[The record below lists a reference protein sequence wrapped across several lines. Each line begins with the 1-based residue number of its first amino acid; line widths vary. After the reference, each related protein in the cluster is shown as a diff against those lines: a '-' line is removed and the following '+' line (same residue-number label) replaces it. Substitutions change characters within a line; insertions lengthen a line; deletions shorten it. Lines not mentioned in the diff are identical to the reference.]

1 MLLKS
6 SGNTQS
12 DKLCTILL
20 IEADFNMNNKKLSH
34 EGMYLAKKY
43 KLIAPEQ
50 AGGHHNHKAN
60 ETVLNSCLIHD
71 NS

>member
-20 IEADFNMNNKKLSH
+20 IEADFNMNNKQLSR
-34 EGMYLAKKY
+34 EGMYLAETY
-43 KLIAPEQ
+43 NLIAPEQ
-50 AGGHHNHKAN
+50 AAGQRDHKAN

-71 NS
+71 DS